1 MKPQHWP
8 VSKVLPCCPSRCK
21 TACPPRKTLL
31 EHGTVQW
38 NLRRMARI
46 GEGTEFWGKS
56 RGKIGHERLKHKNFR
71 DPRTDEILKPHVIL
85 VGGIPTPLKN
95 MTSSIGTIIPNI
107 WKIKY
112 FQTTNQYCLLRTT
125 DCQCGDKSPNNQPG
139 LFFLLTCSTY
149 VTEAKAMGMLYLVG
163 QVNPGLMNT
172 SWSLA
177 SRNYRSL
184 KWVLVRFNSHQT
196 VGQMVGVASS
206 KITII

>member
-107 WKIKY
+107 WKKSISKPPTSIVY
-112 FQTTNQYCLLRTT
+112 YGLRTVNVGINPQITNLAFFSCWHAQLMSPRPRPWACCTWLVKLTQAWWTLVEVWLLEIT
-125 DCQCGDKSPNNQPG
+125 D
-139 LFFLLTCSTY
+139 
-149 VTEAKAMGMLYLVG
+149 
-163 QVNPGLMNT
+163 
-172 SWSLA
+172 
-177 SRNYRSL
+177 R
-184 KWVLVRFNSHQT
+184 
-196 VGQMVGVASS
+196 
-206 KITII
+206 